1 MIDLLSGDASSVSSK
16 VIMDGTS
23 NLLSDTPIAD
33 SAMTDKTDTD
43 DTVVEAS
50 SLPDD
55 STQPTSLSSM
65 SFFDLVET
73 IFIKKEDTKPI
84 ENIEQVPTN
93 VNEESIDTATVS
105 EEIPLL
111 STRHQ
116 PEFENLIDNNQEE
129 MRSTS
134 D

>member
-50 SLPDD
+50 LLPED

-73 IFIKKEDTKPI
+73 IFIKKEDMKPI
-84 ENIEQVPTN
+84 ENVEQVPTN

-116 PEFENLIDNNQEE
+116 PESEFLIDNNPEE

>member
-33 SAMTDKTDTD
+33 SAMTDKTDAD

-50 SLPDD
+50 SLPED

-73 IFIKKEDTKPI
+73 IFIKKEDMKPI

-93 VNEESIDTATVS
+93 VATVS

-116 PEFENLIDNNQEE
+116 PESEILIDNNQEE